1 MLLFYFIFYFILCPV
16 FVILP
21 ICALIYTILTIVR
34 FCKAPNNS
42 FERRHQRT
50 VLIWSLIATATTCGI
65 LGFIIHL
72 FSQPIALM

>member
-34 FCKAPNNS
+34 FCKAPKNS
-42 FERRHQRT
+42 FERRHQRK
-50 VLIWSLIATATTCGI
+50 VLIWSLIITAITCGI
-65 LGFIIHL
+65 LGAVINV